1 MKRAKR
7 NFAFT
12 GAILAIVIALGLLW
26 IFYSKPPLLED
37 VSFSSAY
44 YDRNGALLRLS
55 LADDQGYRLYTKI
68 EDISP
73 DLIDATLLQEDR
85 YFYNHLGVNPVALL
99 RGAYETYVRR
109 SRSMGGSTITMQLVR
124 MRDDMDTR
132 SISGKLKQVFSA
144 IKLEAHYSKKDILEA
159 YLNLAPYGGNIYGA
173 GTASL
178 IYFKQSAKN
187 LALPQSLALAVIPQN
202 PIKRFPL
209 RADNTPW
216 QEARLRLFSQL
227 PPERAAPYASLIKM
241 QLTAFGRDDLPFLAP
256 HFVDGLVNEKTKG
269 EITTTLDLKSQKTFE
284 NVITSY
290 LDRYKFQGF
299 DNAAAMLV
307 YVPTMEVRSLV
318 GSGDFFNKKIEGQV
332 DGTMARRS
340 PGSTLKPFVYAL
352 ALEQG
357 LIHPESLLDD
367 DPAFFAEYR
376 PGNFDKRFVGKIPAR
391 EALVLSRN
399 IPAISL
405 AQNLAQPDLYD
416 FLQQAGAGFPENR
429 KHYGLS
435 IVLGGA
441 EIDMRSLVTY
451 YAMLASGGVL
461 KELRY
466 TQNDEA
472 AHADKR
478 MLSPEA
484 ALVTLSMLEQ
494 PSPSEMPFTAGGQ
507 KLPVYWKTGTS
518 NGFRDAWTLGVFG
531 SYVLAVWVGHFD
543 GHANPSLIGSQAA
556 TPLFFDLMRSLTNKE
571 RLKDNLGPALASLD
585 VTRVAVCPDTGEIK
599 DCGAAEQ
606 GWFIPGKSPFL
617 VSAMNDKAPEILSPR
632 EGISYTYSYNDKD
645 GQSIPLEAKKTHSK
659 QPLYWFAD
667 NLYLGVS
674 EGKAPL
680 FWNPKP
686 GEHVIR
692 AVDANGRADSKSIT
706 VIVSD

>member
-7 NFAFT
+7 KFVFT
-12 GAILAIVIALGLLW
+12 GAILAVFAALGLLW
-26 IFYSKPPLLED
+26 IFHSKPPLLEGT
-37 VSFSSAY
+37 SFSSAY
-44 YDRNGALLRLS
+44 YDRDGTLLRLS
-55 LADDQGYRLYTKI
+55 LAEDQGYRLYTKI

-73 DLIDATLLQEDR
+73 DLINATLLQEDR
-85 YFYNHLGVNPVALL
+85 YFYQHIGVNPVSLL
-99 RGAYETYVRR
+99 RGAYETYLRR

-124 MRDDMDTR
+124 MRDNMDSRT
-132 SISGKLKQVFSA
+132 IKGKLQQVMGA
-144 IKLEAHYSKKDILEA
+144 IKLEAHYSKKEILEA
-159 YLNLAPYGGNIYGA
+159 YLNLAPYGANIYGA

-209 RADNTPW
+209 RADNSAW

-227 PPERAAPYASLIKM
+227 PAERAAPYASLINM
-241 QLTAFGRDDLPFLAP
+241 DLTAFGRDDLPFLAP
-256 HFVDGLVNEKTKG
+256 HFVDGLMNKADRGAVA
-269 EITTTLDLKSQKTFE
+269 TTLDLKAQKTFE
-284 NVITSY
+284 HLITSY

-299 DNAAAMLV
+299 DNAATMLV
-307 YVPTMEVRSLV
+307 HVPTMEVRSLV
-318 GSGDFFNKKIEGQV
+318 GSGNFFNKMIKGQV
-332 DGTMARRS
+332 DGTLARRS

-405 AQNLAQPDLYD
+405 AQKLGQPDLYD

-435 IVLGGA
+435 IVVGGA

-451 YAMLASGGVL
+451 YAMLANGGVL
-461 KELRY
+461 KDLRY
-466 TQNDEA
+466 TQNHNDAVSEQ
-472 AHADKR
+472 R
-478 MLSPEA
+478 ILSPEA

-494 PSPSEMPFTAGGQ
+494 TSPGEMPFTASGQ
-507 KLPVYWKTGTS
+507 NIPVYWKTGTS
-518 NGFRDAWTLGVFG
+518 NGFRDAWTIGVFG
-531 SYVLAVWVGHFD
+531 PYVLAVWVGHFD

-556 TPLFFDLMRSLTNKE
+556 TPLFFDLQRAVTNKE
-571 RLKDNLGPALASLD
+571 RLKDNVGLALASLD

-617 VSAMNDKAPEILSPR
+617 ANAMNDNAPEILSPR

-645 GQSIPLEAKKTHSK
+645 GQSIPLEAKNT
-659 QPLYWFAD
+659 QTNEPLYWFAD
-667 NLYLGVS
+667 NLFLGVS
-674 EGKAPL
+674 KGQAPL
-680 FWNPKP
+680 FWKPKP

-692 AVDANGRADSKSIT
+692 VVDVNGRADSKSIK
-706 VIVSD
+706 VIVSE